1 MLNNAKIKSYY
12 NPVLK
17 HTYVFLD
24 TYAHAYTLTQTHTQD
39 PGSFLP
45 AFYLITT
52 FRIFISQILLRTI
65 ISYTKTYFHHVFP
78 LFHVIPNVLYRVCQ
92 YI

>member
-45 AFYLITT
+45 AFYLDHYFQNFHFTNSITNNN
-52 FRIFISQILLRTI
+52 ILHKNLF
-65 ISYTKTYFHHVFP
+65 SSCFSPFP
-78 LFHVIPNVLYRVCQ
+78 CHP
-92 YI
+92 